1 MIIARRLR
9 ALKQN
14 WEIGAMALTRC
25 QNCGSQ
31 ISTEAENCLKC
42 GALIPPR
49 KRSKRRRARF
59 IAPAFGSRTQI
70 GIGIASLAIIFLF
83 LVLMFGRG

>member
-1 MIIARRLR
+1 
-9 ALKQN
+9 
-14 WEIGAMALTRC
+14 MALTRC

-31 ISTEAENCLKC
+31 VSTEAENCLKC

>member
-1 MIIARRLR
+1 
-9 ALKQN
+9 
-14 WEIGAMALTRC
+14 MALTRC

-31 ISTEAENCLKC
+31 VSTEVESCLKC
-42 GALIPPR
+42 GALIPR
-49 KRSKRRRARF
+49 RERSIRRRRRMF
-59 IAPAFGSRTQI
+59 APAFGSRTQI